1 MRAVVQ
7 RVSSARVLVDGQITG
22 QIARGLLVLVAVR
35 DGEASRDV
43 AWMAEKILNLRL
55 FEDESG
61 RMNLTVADVGGGI
74 LAVSQ
79 FTLYGDCRRGRRPSY
94 SEAAPPAV
102 AQAFY
107 EEFVSRLR
115 ESGLL
120 VQEGVFQARMDVQL
134 TNDGP
139 VTVLVDSPERRGEG
153 GSQH

>member
-35 DGEASRDV
+35 QDEDSRDV
-43 AWMAEKILNLRL
+43 AWMAEKILHLRL
-55 FEDESG
+55 FEDDSG
-61 RMNLTVADVGGGI
+61 KMNRSVAEVGGGI

-79 FTLYGDCRRGRRPSY
+79 FTLYGDCRKGRRPSY
-94 SEAAPPAV
+94 SEAAPPAE

-107 EEFVSRLR
+107 DEFVRKLR

-120 VQEGVFQARMDVQL
+120 VQEGVFQAKMDVQL

-139 VTVLVDSPERRGEG
+139 VTVLLDSPERRGEG
-153 GSQH
+153 GS

>member
-35 DGEASRDV
+35 QDEDSRDV
-43 AWMAEKILNLRL
+43 AWMAEKILHLRL
-55 FEDESG
+55 FEDGSG
-61 RMNLTVADVGGGI
+61 KMNRSVAEVGGGI

-94 SEAAPPAV
+94 SEAAPPAE

-107 EEFVSRLR
+107 DEFVRKLR

-120 VQEGVFQARMDVQL
+120 VQEGVFQAKMDVQL

-139 VTVLVDSPERRGEG
+139 VTVLLDSPERRGEG
-153 GSQH
+153 GSQR

>member
-35 DGEASRDV
+35 QDEDSRDV
-43 AWMAEKILNLRL
+43 AWMAEKILHLRL
-55 FEDESG
+55 FEDDSG
-61 RMNLTVADVGGGI
+61 KMNRSVAEVGGGI

-79 FTLYGDCRRGRRPSY
+79 FTLYGDCRKGRRPSY
-94 SEAAPPAV
+94 SEAAPPAE

-107 EEFVSRLR
+107 DEFVRKLR

-120 VQEGVFQARMDVQL
+120 VQEGVFQAKMNVQL

-139 VTVLVDSPERRGEG
+139 VTVLLDSPERRGEG
-153 GSQH
+153 GS

>member
-35 DGEASRDV
+35 QGEEPRDV
-43 AWMAEKILNLRL
+43 AWMAEKVLHLRL
-55 FEDESG
+55 FEDDSG
-61 RMNLTVADVGGGI
+61 KMNRSVLEVGGGI

-94 SEAAPPAV
+94 SEAAPPDE
-102 AQAFY
+102 AQSFY
-107 EEFVSRLR
+107 DEFVRKLR

-120 VQEGVFQARMDVQL
+120 VQEGVFQAKMDVQL

-139 VTVLVDSPERRGEG
+139 VTVLLDSPERRGEG
-153 GSQH
+153 GLQH